1 MTIGIPQIGDSV
13 PWNEIP
19 EFYNDL
25 FYNDL
30 PESPPDGIVTDVFL
44 DSNYCIVQCDGYFI
58 HFDLDGSSWDSTG
71 QWKRDFQWGY
81 QREQVNQEQDDEVL
95 DGFAEMG

>member
-25 FYNDL
+25 SF
-30 PESPPDGIVTDVFL
+30 SPPDGIVVDVFP
-44 DSNYCIVQCDGYFI
+44 DSNYCIVQCDDYYI
-58 HFDLDGSSWDSTG
+58 HFDIDGSSWDSTG

-81 QREQVNQEQDDEVL
+81 QREQVNQEQNEVL